1 MKKRSFFVLLFGIV
15 VALGGHMG
23 MVRADDTSDSL
34 YIKPIDSLRADMIKG
49 VDMSSLVS
57 LEKSGVKFYNDEG
70 LAQDPIQ
77 TLAEKG
83 VNYLRIRLWNN
94 PYNQI
99 GQGYGGGNNDL
110 ATAIELGQ
118 RATANGMKVLI
129 DFHYSDFWADPAK
142 QQAPKT
148 WQSFSLN
155 QKKEALYNYTYESI
169 QRLLSAGVD
178 VGMVQIGNE
187 TNNGLAGETSWE
199 AMSQLF
205 NKGSQAVR
213 KISAEQNTLIKV
225 ALHFTNPEKVDWY
238 HSIGQKLKENNVD
251 YDIFASSYYPYW
263 HGTIENLQS
272 VLTDYATTYDK
283 EVMVAETSYAYTF
296 AEGDGHG
303 NTIQENDDST
313 LYYPVSIQGQATAV
327 REVFQAVQNVGTKGL
342 GVFYWEPA
350 WLPVGTPNQKTE
362 NQEKWETYG
371 SGWASPFAGEY
382 DSADAGKWYGGSAI
396 DNQALFDFAGKP
408 LASANIFQY
417 IKTGSMAERK
427 VVSVSEVK
435 PTIEVGSALSL
446 PETVQVNFNDNS
458 SQEASVVWNKDDLAN
473 INANEPGTYVVKGAI
488 QGYEQQAIATVTI
501 LAKNYV
507 TNGGFEQEL
516 ATWQLKNLLDPND
529 TATGMIRSW
538 DDPAEGTWSLHFYS
552 EQAIHSVAS
561 QVISNL
567 AVGTYQL
574 IGSIQGEL
582 KGNEPKAMLRVRV
595 GDDIYETGATLDGWR
610 NWQTPSVQFE
620 LTGDTTKNVTIE
632 IELQGDAGS
641 WGTIDD
647 IRLIQS
653 AVPTTPSE
661 KGTEP
666 EEKTP
671 SEKGTE
677 PEEKTPSEEGTE
689 PEETTP
695 SEEDT
700 GTESTKSIEDEK
712 QDSEKVVERTSNQ
725 KNEPKA
731 ESLPKTGSRESM
743 KLVLLGS
750 LLLSICGIIVV
761 KTIIARKSRVD
772 G

>member
-1 MKKRSFFVLLFGIV
+1 M
-15 VALGGHMG
+15 
-23 MVRADDTSDSL
+23 
-34 YIKPIDSLRADMIKG
+34 
-49 VDMSSLVS
+49 
-57 LEKSGVKFYNDEG
+57 
-70 LAQDPIQ
+70 
-77 TLAEKG
+77 AEKK
-83 VNYLRIRLWNN
+83 
-94 PYNQI
+94 
-99 GQGYGGGNNDL
+99 
-110 ATAIELGQ
+110 A
-118 RATANGMKVLI
+118 
-129 DFHYSDFWADPAK
+129 
-142 QQAPKT
+142 
-148 WQSFSLN
+148 
-155 QKKEALYNYTYESI
+155 
-169 QRLLSAGVD
+169 
-178 VGMVQIGNE
+178 
-187 TNNGLAGETSWE
+187 
-199 AMSQLF
+199 
-205 NKGSQAVR
+205 
-213 KISAEQNTLIKV
+213 
-225 ALHFTNPEKVDWY
+225 
-238 HSIGQKLKENNVD
+238 
-251 YDIFASSYYPYW
+251 
-263 HGTIENLQS
+263 
-272 VLTDYATTYDK
+272 
-283 EVMVAETSYAYTF
+283 
-296 AEGDGHG
+296 
-303 NTIQENDDST
+303 
-313 LYYPVSIQGQATAV
+313 
-327 REVFQAVQNVGTKGL
+327 
-342 GVFYWEPA
+342 
-350 WLPVGTPNQKTE
+350 
-362 NQEKWETYG
+362 
-371 SGWASPFAGEY
+371 
-382 DSADAGKWYGGSAI
+382 
-396 DNQALFDFAGKP
+396 
-408 LASANIFQY
+408 
-417 IKTGSMAERK
+417 
-427 VVSVSEVK
+427 VSVSEVK

-446 PETVQVNFNDNS
+446 PETVQVIFNDNS

-507 TNGGFEQEL
+507 TNAGFEQEL

-529 TATGMIRSW
+529 TATGMSRSW

-661 KGTEP
+661 
-666 EEKTP
+666 
-671 SEKGTE
+671 
-677 PEEKTPSEEGTE
+677 EGTE

-731 ESLPKTGSRESM
+731 ESLSKTGSRGSM